1 MTNQLKIS
9 TLRVTN
15 FGGLKNLT
23 QEFPP
28 ENLITIFGS
37 NEAGKSTLAEAIMW
51 LIAGPS
57 ASKSEIQRFGES
69 GETLVA
75 ELEGLLEKSPLLLK
89 AEFKILGQRVGAR
102 SPFDAQIGGAAPLSR
117 EAWIARLGS
126 TSTESIR
133 AVHRIDGAD
142 GHQVNQG
149 EQVLEMASQGM
160 FGGVDPRV
168 VAARLV
174 KEAKTLTTGTAGG
187 SPSVANLR
195 KAILAAK
202 AALDEAGKNADDYSA
217 AKNEQAETQANVT
230 LATENK
236 HHLSSELAALES
248 ARQACVISHRKTS
261 LEGELASLEQVEP
274 NWAAIAN
281 QIPDLLALQ
290 QFSRNQEPQFNE
302 QIRRGEDTAQALG
315 VSVEQLASLTLAHDD
330 SVTLTNAVAT
340 LAQSQSTEREWLA
353 EQSAAEVALPL
364 AIQAQDQALAALG
377 EQVTPATVLVANLGA
392 DSQGRILAA
401 HAHIDQSAAALDA
414 AQDESR
420 TAIANVQVAQE
431 AQQKALANW
440 EQFGT
445 GTPPQAWLSDG
456 QLHLSTP
463 VAASASSGLTRFIPA
478 LILGILSVAGFA
490 LGQPILGIL
499 AAVGLIV
506 TLALAIRGQASPT
519 SAAENAQ
526 ADLSSLQAAANAASA
541 AALALNQQQTNLQ
554 SRQAAQ
560 ALAEQDHTAAQ
571 GSLDSTLQN
580 AGLPTVRNSS
590 EVNSLLRKFQE
601 ARLAVDLATTA
612 QDRLA
617 KAQTRSAE
625 AAVQVRSAER
635 AISDQLASLRLPA
648 PSPISAATDTFG
660 RFRTAAEQAKSA
672 VDATAKLSVHRQQ
685 VEALCKPVTQPGQVL
700 DLAAVLAAAELAK
713 DTLAQRGQ
721 LAGRIREQ
729 DRALQDQIGGSER
742 IAVLLTQYATVD
754 QFTAKQTAVESELAQ
769 VDSELTQQNTALGS
783 INQRIEDLSKE
794 GEIALLNEQLSA
806 LNEEQ
811 SESAVQGAVYAVAE
825 LLLSEQADLADLQN
839 QPKLIERTSEL
850 ARSVALTWSGVR
862 VIRDSESNN
871 NRAKLIVDLEKG
883 GFVPVHQL
891 STGAKTVLYLAL
903 RLAVAEDQSKRTGVW
918 LPLIC
923 DDPLVHLDDKRAPQA
938 MALLAKASQNRQ
950 VILLTCSK
958 RSLDLAEQAGAQRV
972 SLSD

>member
-1 MTNQLKIS
+1 
-9 TLRVTN
+9 
-15 FGGLKNLT
+15 
-23 QEFPP
+23 
-28 ENLITIFGS
+28 
-37 NEAGKSTLAEAIMW
+37 
-51 LIAGPS
+51 
-57 ASKSEIQRFGES
+57 
-69 GETLVA
+69 
-75 ELEGLLEKSPLLLK
+75 
-89 AEFKILGQRVGAR
+89 
-102 SPFDAQIGGAAPLSR
+102 
-117 EAWIARLGS
+117 
-126 TSTESIR
+126 
-133 AVHRIDGAD
+133 
-142 GHQVNQG
+142 
-149 EQVLEMASQGM
+149 
-160 FGGVDPRV
+160 
-168 VAARLV
+168 
-174 KEAKTLTTGTAGG
+174 
-187 SPSVANLR
+187 
-195 KAILAAK
+195 
-202 AALDEAGKNADDYSA
+202 
-217 AKNEQAETQANVT
+217 
-230 LATENK
+230 
-236 HHLSSELAALES
+236 
-248 ARQACVISHRKTS
+248 
-261 LEGELASLEQVEP
+261 
-274 NWAAIAN
+274 
-281 QIPDLLALQ
+281 
-290 QFSRNQEPQFNE
+290 
-302 QIRRGEDTAQALG
+302 
-315 VSVEQLASLTLAHDD
+315 VEQLASLTLAHDD

-364 AIQAQDQALAALG
+364 AIEAQDQALAALG

-445 GTPPQAWLSDG
+445 GIPPQAWLSDG
-456 QLHLSTP
+456 QLRLSTP

-506 TLALAIRGQASPT
+506 SLALAIRGQASPT

-700 DLAAVLAAAELAK
+700 DLAAVLEAAELAK